1 MNNKEWLKQASVL
14 VESLPHIKPYFGKT
28 IVVKYGGNAMGDDE
42 KTHKFASDMIM
53 LKQIG
58 INPIVVHGGGPQIGE
73 MLDKVNVKSEFKNGV
88 RVTDKATMEV
98 AQMVLCGPVNQSI
111 VQAITKAGGM
121 AVGISGVDGNMLT
134 VKKIEYKDE
143 NSDSNIE
150 KVVDMGFVG
159 TPTKFDG
166 RLLKILTESDVI
178 PVVSPISLGENG
190 DIFNVNAD
198 SAAGAIAAGIGA
210 KRLVLLTDV
219 EGVLGEDK
227 KLISSLNV
235 AEAKRLIKDGVAVG
249 GMIPK
254 IETCI
259 RSIEDGL
266 EGAVITDGRL
276 DHSVL
281 LEVLTE
287 NGSGTLITAV

>member
-14 VESLPHIKPYFGKT
+14 VESLPHIKPYFGRT

-166 RLLKILTESDVI
+166 RLLEILTNSDVI

-210 KRLVLLTDV
+210 KRLILLTDV
-219 EGVLGEDK
+219 EGVLDESK
-227 KLISSLNV
+227 KLISTLNV
-235 AEAKRLIKDGVAVG
+235 ASAKRLIKDGVAVG

>member
-42 KTHKFASDMIM
+42 KTHKFAADMIM

-159 TPTKFDG
+159 SPTKFDG